1 MKLSKLIKRDWRNWN
16 TPSVPSKRSSSQLSS
31 GYDDSKASGIDIKP
45 LKNKP
50 VSVKAVKYKNRVKK
64 AVPTMVQN
72 STAILNKLK
81 QKYDEVNFKHIIGQ
95 RLSEHGQ
102 EIDWSNDFEY
112 FVNTMASRNTFKEHI
127 NSKDKRLQ
135 SMFARLISKY
145 AEDYAGEATIGE
157 DEWDIDE
164 LMLRSITKR
173 NIYNCKQSRDKI
185 DIALVLDSS
194 PSCHK
199 ECNLFHTLAS
209 LSNRIGNVDIYLAP
223 NARLSHIFNN
233 KTMSYDKLFDNAND
247 VIAVQGHHMHNYFNN
262 RTIFFFGD
270 NDGRRIIHKC
280 SVNNKVFWFN
290 RDHDIHDISKDFKG
304 TAYRCET
311 REQLINI
318 IKGIR

>member
-31 GYDDSKASGIDIKP
+31 GYDNSEASGIDIKP

-72 STAILNKLK
+72 STAIFNKLK
-81 QKYDEVNFKHIIGQ
+81 QKYNGDIKHIIKH
-95 RLSEHGQ
+95 RIDEHRQ
-102 EIDWSNDFEY
+102 ELDWSDEFEY
-112 FVNTMASRNTFKEHI
+112 YVNSKASRNTFKEHI

-173 NIYNCKQSRDKI
+173 NS
-185 DIALVLDSS
+185 
-194 PSCHK
+194 
-199 ECNLFHTLAS
+199 
-209 LSNRIGNVDIYLAP
+209 
-223 NARLSHIFNN
+223 
-233 KTMSYDKLFDNAND
+233 
-247 VIAVQGHHMHNYFNN
+247 HHMHEYFHN

-280 SVNNKVFWFN
+280 SVNNKVYWFN

-304 TAYRCET
+304 TAYKCET

>member
-1 MKLSKLIKRDWRNWN
+1 M
-16 TPSVPSKRSSSQLSS
+16 PSKRSPSQSSS

-270 NDGRRIIHKC
+270 YDGRSILADC
-280 SVNNKVFWFN
+280 SQHNKIYWFN
-290 RDHDIHDISKDFKG
+290 RDYHKSDSDKRFKG
-304 TAYRCET
+304 TEYRCST
-311 REQLINI
+311 RKQLINI
-318 IKGIR
+318 IKGMR